1 MPENAEGTS
10 AEAGTAPEQTVR
22 LESLASREAYEAFL
36 SAARAVDTEA
46 LQQCH
51 ADIALAYDSVKRG
64 VEDVLGHEVE
74 LAQLP
79 DVDVEELRSLPRLVQ
94 GLAYA
99 VVQRQHSL
107 RTGGR
112 AADGTPLPL
121 AEATELRD
129 RFWTLVLQ
137 RHEALWRCG
146 AWLHGQTVDEHVPPL
161 QAGRGWEAAVE
172 AQRSPSP
179 PPEQFTPPL
188 RPNRRRE
195 RFVIRIGPDL
205 SRL

>member
-1 MPENAEGTS
+1 MS
-10 AEAGTAPEQTVR
+10 YHEA
-22 LESLASREAYEAFL
+22 
-36 SAARAVDTEA
+36 
-46 LQQCH
+46 
-51 ADIALAYDSVKRG
+51 
-64 VEDVLGHEVE
+64 E

-79 DVDVEELRSLPRLVQ
+79 DVEVEDLRSLPRLVQ

-107 RTGGR
+107 QTGGR
-112 AADGTPLPL
+112 ATDGTPLPL
-121 AEATELRD
+121 SEATELRD
-129 RFWTLVLQ
+129 RFWTLLLQ

-146 AWLHGQTVDEHVPPL
+146 AWIHGQTVDEHVPPL

>member
-1 MPENAEGTS
+1 MPENPGGTS
-10 AEAGTAPEQTVR
+10 AEAGTDTEQTVR

-36 SAARAVDTEA
+36 SAARAVEA
-46 LQQCH
+46 GSLQECH
-51 ADIALAYDSVKRG
+51 ANIVLAYDSVTRG
-64 VEDVLGHEVE
+64 VEDVLGHEAE
-74 LAQLP
+74 LGQLP
-79 DVDVEELRSLPRLVQ
+79 DVKVEELRSLPRLVQ
-94 GLAYA
+94 GLAHT

-112 AADGTPLPL
+112 ATDGTPLPL

-129 RFWTLVLQ
+129 RFWTLLLQ

-146 AWLHGQTVDEHVPPL
+146 AWIHGHTVDEHVPPL
-161 QAGRGWEAAVE
+161 QAGRGWEATVE

-179 PPEQFTPPL
+179 PPGQFTPPR

-195 RFVIRIGPDL
+195 RVVIRIGPEL

>member
-1 MPENAEGTS
+1 MPETPGGTS
-10 AEAGTAPEQTVR
+10 ADAGTDPEQTVR
-22 LESLASREAYEAFL
+22 LESLASREAYDAFL
-36 SAARAVDTEA
+36 AAARAVDAGA
-46 LQQCH
+46 LRECL
-51 ADIALAYDSVKRG
+51 ADIPLAYDSVKRG
-64 VEDVLGHEVE
+64 VEDVLGHEAE

-79 DVDVEELRSLPRLVQ
+79 DVEVEELRSLPQLAQ

-121 AEATELRD
+121 AEASELRD
-129 RFWTLVLQ
+129 RFWTLLLQ

-146 AWLHGQTVDEHVPPL
+146 AWIHGRTVDEHVPPL

-172 AQRSPSP
+172 AQRSPSL
-179 PPEQFTPPL
+179 PPEHFTPPL

-195 RFVIRIGPDL
+195 RFLIRIGPDL

>member
-1 MPENAEGTS
+1 MPETSEGTS
-10 AEAGTAPEQTVR
+10 TEAGTDPEQAVR
-22 LESLASREAYEAFL
+22 LESLASREAYEEFL
-36 SAARAVDTEA
+36 SAARAVDAAA
-46 LQQCH
+46 LQECS
-51 ADIALAYDSVKRG
+51 ADIPLAYDGVKRG
-64 VEDVLGHEVE
+64 VEDVLGHEAE

-79 DVDVEELRSLPRLVQ
+79 DVEVEELRSLPRLVQ
-94 GLAYA
+94 SLAYA

-129 RFWTLVLQ
+129 RFWTLLLQ

-146 AWLHGQTVDEHVPPL
+146 AWIHGHKVDEHVPPL
-161 QAGRGWEAAVE
+161 QAGRGWVAAVE
-172 AQRSPSP
+172 AQRSPSL
-179 PPEQFTPPL
+179 PPEHFTPPL
-188 RPNRRRE
+188 RPRRRE

>member
-1 MPENAEGTS
+1 MPENSEGTS
-10 AEAGTAPEQTVR
+10 TEAGTDPEQTVR

-36 SAARAVDTEA
+36 SAVRAVDAGA
-46 LQQCH
+46 LQECF
-51 ADIALAYDSVKRG
+51 ADIPLAYDSVKRG
-64 VEDVLGHEVE
+64 VEDVLGHGAE

-79 DVDVEELRSLPRLVQ
+79 DVEVEELRSLPRLVQ

-112 AADGTPLPL
+112 AADGTPLSL

-129 RFWTLVLQ
+129 RFWTLLLQ

-146 AWLHGQTVDEHVPPL
+146 AWIHGQTVDEHVPPL
-161 QAGRGWEAAVE
+161 QAGRGWAAVVE
-172 AQRSPSP
+172 TQRSPSL
-179 PPEQFTPPL
+179 PPEQFIPPL